1 MHKIIKN
8 KQSLLEWLSDEEN
21 LVKEILL
28 QGNIRKHLQTSVEI
42 LDEYYGSERD
52 IEKDMGGY
60 VVVFY
65 GEPEEVEEQSGK
77 HLEGYHLR
85 EDDYE
90 FEDIYETETGGKRV
104 VFRLYLCSS
113 DYSVLVINIYGR
125 NQ

>member
-1 MHKIIKN
+1 MHKVIKN

-42 LDEYYGSERD
+42 LDEYYG
-52 IEKDMGGY
+52 GGY

>member
-104 VFRLYLCSS
+104 VFRLYLCCS

>member
-8 KQSLLEWLSDEEN
+8 KQALLEWLSDEEN
-21 LVKEILL
+21 LVKGILL
-28 QGNIRKHLQTSVEI
+28 QENIRKHLQTSVEI

-65 GEPEEVEEQSGK
+65 GKMEEVEEQSTK

-104 VFRLYLCSS
+104 VFRLYLCS
-113 DYSVLVINIYGR
+113 
-125 NQ
+125 

>member
-1 MHKIIKN
+1 MGAK
-8 KQSLLEWLSDEEN
+8 LEWLSDEEN
-21 LVKEILL
+21 LVKGILL
-28 QGNIRKHLQTSVEI
+28 QENIRKHLQTSVEI

-65 GEPEEVEEQSGK
+65 GKMKEVEEQSTK

-90 FEDIYETETGGKRV
+90 FEDIYETGTGGKRV

-113 DYSVLVINIYGR
+113 DYSLLLINIYDSS
-125 NQ
+125 Q